1 TPDWRKLKIE
11 NRQEFVVGGWTEPRR
26 SRPFLG
32 AILLGYYRDGDL
44 VYAGHTGTGFSNDAL
59 ADMHA
64 RLKPLER
71 KTSPFRS
78 PPDTNEKAH
87 WVSPKVV
94 VEVKFNEWTR
104 EGRLRQSS
112 FIGVREDKEARDV
125 IREPSAAPE
134 DVAAES
140 ASAGKEAAGA
150 ELSGATKRRRTTRRQ
165 PDGGGPVVER
175 LRAIQDD
182 DGEG

>member
-1 TPDWRKLKIE
+1 
-11 NRQEFVVGGWTEPRR
+11 
-26 SRPFLG
+26 
-32 AILLGYYRDGDL
+32 
-44 VYAGHTGTGFSNDAL
+44 
-59 ADMHA
+59 
-64 RLKPLER
+64 
-71 KTSPFRS
+71 
-78 PPDTNEKAH
+78 
-87 WVSPKVV
+87 

-150 ELSGATKRRRTTRRQ
+150 ELSGATKPRRTTRRQ
-165 PDGGGPVVER
+165 PDGVGPVVER

-182 DGEG
+182 DGEGQLELGAGGKLQVTSLTKVFYPKTGHTKGDLF